1 MRDKKHVEKILMEN
15 EGELFMKNF
24 LRKYSWLLVSMI
36 PEILILL
43 ISIFII
49 VDNKL
54 DVFVIFSI
62 LSMISYLKM
71 PYVLIYFAVKIIFLF
86 CSKIIFKMID
96 SKIDNEKK
104 RRNIKYLYLFVAFV
118 ANVALVVLSYIW
130 IQDVNIH

>member
-86 CSKIIFKMID
+86 CSKIIFKIID
-96 SKIDNEKK
+96 SKIDDEKK
-104 RRNIKYLYLFVAFV
+104 RRNIKYLYLFIAFV

>member
-15 EGELFMKNF
+15 EGELFIKNF

-104 RRNIKYLYLFVAFV
+104 RRNIKYLYLFD
-118 ANVALVVLSYIW
+118 L
-130 IQDVNIH
+130 

>member
-96 SKIDNEKK
+96 SKNDNEKK